1 MPSKTSIAPSFKPSL
16 APCSLPFLKA
26 AIFSLSPPYN
36 FSKSTPSANNCAVFL
51 TCSSVL
57 PINAPEIALFSTT
70 THSIAKWADK
80 NIFSLYIQP
89 VSITLLKCILTQRTD
104 FPDVRFF
111 ILPHFIKL
119 PTAKEETAKSR
130 RYSVGYL
137 PNRGKPSPQLI
148 ISGKWLKELG
158 FEVGSHYTLT
168 RQAGQLIIR
177 LAKGE

>member
-1 MPSKTSIAPSFKPSL
+1 MDKTT
-16 APCSLPFLKA
+16 
-26 AIFSLSPPYN
+26 FSQ
-36 FSKSTPSANNCAVFL
+36 C
-51 TCSSVL
+51 
-57 PINAPEIALFSTT
+57 
-70 THSIAKWADK
+70 
-80 NIFSLYIQP
+80 IQP
-89 VSITLLKCILTQRTD
+89 VNITFSKRVFTSQTD

-111 ILPHFIKL
+111 ILQHFIKV

-130 RYSVGYL
+130 WYSVGYL
-137 PNRGKPSPQLI
+137 PNWGKPSPQLI